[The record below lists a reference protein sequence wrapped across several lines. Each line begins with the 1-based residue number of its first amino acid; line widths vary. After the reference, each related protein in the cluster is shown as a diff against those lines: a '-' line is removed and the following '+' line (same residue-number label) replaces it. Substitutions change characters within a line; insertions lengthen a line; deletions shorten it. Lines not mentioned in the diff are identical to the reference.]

1 MQIFGPFR
9 VSTSQAAGNVS
20 GAQRPSSPQGGEQS
34 DATKRKT
41 ATPVDELDLSSSVS
55 STNRLTGTTSASE
68 GEIRVDRVA
77 EIRRQIA
84 SGTYETPDKLDAALD
99 RLLDELA

>member
-9 VSTSQAAGNVS
+9 VSTPQAAGNVS
-20 GAQRPSSPQGGEQS
+20 GAQRANPSQS
-34 DATKRKT
+34 TKPTDAAKPKS
-41 ATPVDELDLSSSVS
+41 AAPVDELDLSSSVTG
-55 STNRLTGTTSASE
+55 TNRLAGTTSASD